1 MSIAYPHPRKEHD
14 ANASWHPET
23 PPDKLLSI
31 MTRTSSASL
40 KPHGSPLFLAA
51 VCLVA
56 SLGGL
61 LFGFDTAVISGTF
74 GFVEKQYLLT
84 KFEIG
89 WFGSSALVG
98 CILGAAVAGWVSDR
112 FGRKPLLLISSA
124 LFFISALYSAIP
136 ASFEIL
142 IWARIIGG
150 VGVGMASVVA
160 PLYISEFSPPRLRGR
175 LVATYQLSIVIGILA
190 AYFSN
195 WWLLGFAQDHPLAF
209 GGKGPLHWTMVA
221 EVWRGMFGAEMIPC
235 VLFFVLLLFV
245 PESPRWL
252 AKHGHEDRALDL
264 LAKVGGL
271 EVARQEMTGIQHE
284 PAGKAGSIR
293 ELFQPGLR
301 MALIVAIGLSVFGQ
315 MTGVN
320 IVVYY
325 GPTILEQAGF
335 RLGSA
340 LQFQVAF
347 GLINLIFT
355 LLALWKI
362 DNWGRRP
369 LLIWGMAVVV
379 AAQAAAAILF
389 SFKAAAGL
397 WVVIVL
403 GVYMAAVALS
413 ICAVIWVLTPEMFPT
428 RIRGRG
434 MSIAT
439 FTNWGTNTISAF
451 LFPWY
456 VDRFGMNTG
465 FFTFAVIGL
474 AATLFFW
481 RFVPETKGRSL
492 EEIEKSWG
500 RAAGPSQSPSGAVA
514 AVGQPGDNRN
524 RL

>member
-1 MSIAYPHPRKEHD
+1 MKQSNPEAYRLHG
-14 ANASWHPET
+14 
-23 PPDKLLSI
+23 
-31 MTRTSSASL
+31 SAS
-40 KPHGSPLFLAA
+40 FLAA

-61 LFGFDTAVISGTF
+61 LFGYDTAVISGTF
-74 GFVEKQYLLT
+74 GFVEKQYSLT
-84 KFEIG
+84 KFETG
-89 WFGSSALVG
+89 WFRSSALVG

-160 PLYISEFSPPRLRGR
+160 PLYISEFSPPHLRGR

-195 WWLLGFAQDHPLAF
+195 WWLLGFAQSHPKAF
-209 GGKGPLHWTMVA
+209 GGTGPLHWTMVA

-252 AKHGHEDRALDL
+252 AKHGHADRAFEL
-264 LAKVGGL
+264 LTKVGGM
-271 EVARQEMTGIQHE
+271 EVARREMAGIE
-284 PAGKAGSIR
+284 DDSTDRLGSIR

-301 MALIVAIGLSVFGQ
+301 KALIVAVGLSVFGQ

-325 GPTILEQAGF
+325 GPTILEEAGF
-335 RLGSA
+335 KLGSA
-340 LQFQVAF
+340 LQFQVGF
-347 GLINLIFT
+347 GLINLVFT

-369 LLIWGMAVVV
+369 LLIWGMAAVV
-379 AAQAAAAILF
+379 AAQATAAILF
-389 SFKAAAGL
+389 SFKAVAGL
-397 WVVIVL
+397 WIVVVL
-403 GVYMAAVALS
+403 GVYMASVALS

-439 FTNWGTNTISAF
+439 FTNWGTNTVSAF

-456 VDRFGMNTG
+456 VARFGMHTG
-465 FFTFAVIGL
+465 FYTFAAIGFV
-474 AATLFFW
+474 ATLFFW
-481 RFVPETKGRSL
+481 RCVPETKGRSL
-492 EEIEKSWG
+492 EEIEKSWEPS
-500 RAAGPSQSPSGAVA
+500 AKCTAGLSGTASAVRQSSN
-514 AVGQPGDNRN
+514 NREKP
-524 RL
+524 